1 MNEGPDE
8 QSTGLLFNFGFK
20 FQTMIQHPWHEV
32 SVGENPPEYVNG
44 IIEIPK
50 GSRAKYEIDKASSL
64 VKLDRV
70 LNASMYYP
78 LNYGFIPQTLGE
90 DHDPLDVVVLTSV
103 TVFPGCLVPA
113 RVIGVM
119 RMIDRGE
126 ADDKIIAVAEQDVTV
141 SHIEDV
147 DHLPLY
153 LREELKHFF
162 ENYKT
167 LENKIVVVD
176 EFQSKQKAMEI
187 IEQSITL
194 YKSTYSNGR
203 LLRQKTLV

>member
-1 MNEGPDE
+1 MV
-8 QSTGLLFNFGFK
+8 K
-20 FQTMIQHPWHEV
+20 HPWHEV
-32 SVGENPPEYVNG
+32 STGVNPPSNING

-50 GSRAKYEIDKASSL
+50 GSRAKYEIDKDSGL
-64 VKLDRV
+64 IKLDRV
-70 LNASMYYP
+70 LSASMYYP

-90 DHDPLDVVVLTSV
+90 DHDPLDIVVLTSV
-103 TVFPGCLVPA
+103 TVFPGCLIPS

-147 DHLPLY
+147 DHLPNY

-167 LENKIVVVD
+167 LENKIVIVD
-176 EFQSKQKAMEI
+176 EFQSKHQAMEI
-187 IEQSITL
+187 IEQSIAL
-194 YKSTYSNGR
+194 YKKTYSGEDR
-203 LLRQKTLV
+203 VRREALV